1 MISERDSMFETD
13 AEVDPSYEE
22 LIEEQKKE
30 AIDLLSDLIADIANE
45 NVFIMDMEKKQE
57 IEKQSHHIR
66 RGALKPQTGP
76 TTLKIVYE
84 S

>member
-13 AEVDPSYEE
+13 AEVDASYEE
-22 LIEEQKKE
+22 FIEERKEE
-30 AIDLLSDLIADIANE
+30 AIDTLSDLIADIANE
-45 NVFIMDMEKKQE
+45 NVLIMDMEKEEE
-57 IEKQSHHIR
+57 IARKSHQIR
-66 RGALKPQTGP
+66 RTAVKPQTGT

>member
-1 MISERDSMFETD
+1 MFETD

-30 AIDLLSDLIADIANE
+30 TIDLLSDLIADIANE

-57 IEKQSHHIR
+57 IEKQSHQIR

-76 TTLKIVYE
+76 TTLRIVYE